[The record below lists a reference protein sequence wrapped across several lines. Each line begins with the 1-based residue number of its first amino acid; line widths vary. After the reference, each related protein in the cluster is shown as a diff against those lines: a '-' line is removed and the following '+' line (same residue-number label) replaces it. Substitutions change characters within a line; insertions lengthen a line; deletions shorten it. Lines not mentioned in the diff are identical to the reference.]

1 MKNLRWTGMIALG
14 LAAAVF
20 TRALLLEANAAPAE
34 NRMELRAADDFANI
48 ANTRARSIALFQEAG
63 KVITS
68 PRCLNCH
75 PAAERPLQGDDM
87 HPHEPPVARGAGGMG
102 MPGMRCLTCHGT
114 ANFDPGKVPGN
125 PRWLLAPP
133 EMAWVGK
140 SLKQICVQIKDPHLN
155 GGKSMQDLI
164 EHMAHDQL
172 VGWGWNPG
180 AGRTPAPGT
189 QEEFG
194 KLIQA
199 WADTGAQCPG
209 DTNDRGKKKK
219 RD

>member
-1 MKNLRWTGMIALG
+1 MKTLLPIGLGALG

-20 TRALLLEANAAPAE
+20 TSALLLEANAAPAE
-34 NRMELRAADDFANI
+34 NKTELRPPGDFANI
-48 ANTRARSIALFQEAG
+48 ANRRARSIALFHEAG

-75 PAAERPLQGDDM
+75 PATERPLQGDDM
-87 HPHEPPVARGAGGMG
+87 HPHEPPVKRGAGGMG
-102 MPGMRCLTCHGT
+102 MPAMRCFTCHGA
-114 ANFDPGKVPGN
+114 ANFDPGKVPGS
-125 PRWLLAPP
+125 PRWLLAPA

-140 SLKQICVQIKDPHLN
+140 SLGQICAQIKDPHLN
-155 GGKSMQDLI
+155 GGKSMKDLI
-164 EHMAHDQL
+164 EHMAHDEL

-199 WADTGAQCPG
+199 WADTGAQCP
-209 DTNDRGKKKK
+209 K
-219 RD
+219 

>member
-1 MKNLRWTGMIALG
+1 MKNLLPAGLVALG
-14 LAAAVF
+14 FTAVAL
-20 TRALLLEANAAPAE
+20 TSALLLEANAAPAE
-34 NRMELRAADDFANI
+34 NGMELRPAADFANI
-48 ANTRARSIALFQEAG
+48 ANRRARSIALFQEAG

-75 PAAERPLQGDDM
+75 PATERPLQNDDM
-87 HPHEPPVARGAGGMG
+87 HPHEPPVKRGAGGMG
-102 MPGMRCLTCHGT
+102 MPGMRCFTCHGS

-125 PRWLLAPP
+125 PRWLLAPA

-140 SLKQICVQIKDPHLN
+140 SLGQICAQIKDPRVN
-155 GGKSMQDLI
+155 GRKSMKELVD
-164 EHMAHDQL
+164 HMAHDEL

-199 WADTGAQCPG
+199 WADTGAECP
-209 DTNDRGKKKK
+209 K
-219 RD
+219 

>member
-1 MKNLRWTGMIALG
+1 MKTLWSAGLLVFG
-14 LAAAVF
+14 LAAAAF
-20 TRALLLEANAAPAE
+20 TSMVLLDANAAPAE
-34 NRMELRAADDFANI
+34 NKMELRSVDDFADI
-48 ANTRARSIALFQEAG
+48 ANRRARSIALFQEAG

-75 PAAERPLQGDDM
+75 PATERPLQGDDM
-87 HPHEPPVARGAGGMG
+87 HPHEPPVKRGAGGMG

-125 PRWLLAPP
+125 PRWLLAPA

-140 SLKQICVQIKDPHLN
+140 TLKQICVQIKDPHLN
-155 GGKSMQDLI
+155 GGKTMKDLV

-172 VGWGWNPG
+172 VGWGWSPG

-199 WADTGAQCPG
+199 WVDTGAQCP
-209 DTNDRGKKKK
+209 TK
-219 RD
+219 

>member
-1 MKNLRWTGMIALG
+1 MKTLLPVASAVLG
-14 LAAAVF
+14 IAAAGF
-20 TRALLLEANAAPAE
+20 TSVMLLEAKAAPADD
-34 NRMELRAADDFANI
+34 RMQLRPAADFANI
-48 ANTRARSIALFQEAG
+48 ANRRARSIALFQEAG

-75 PAAERPLQGDDM
+75 PATERPLQNDDM
-87 HPHEPPVARGAGGMG
+87 HPHEPPVKRGAGGMG
-102 MPGMRCLTCHGT
+102 MPGMRCFTCHGS

-125 PRWLLAPP
+125 PRWLLAPA

-140 SLKQICVQIKDPHLN
+140 SLGQICAQIKDLRVN
-155 GGKSMQDLI
+155 GRKSMKELVD
-164 EHMAHDQL
+164 HMAHDEL

-199 WADTGAQCPG
+199 WADTGAECP
-209 DTNDRGKKKK
+209 K
-219 RD
+219 